1 MSGATG
7 LGEISRELVRNAQ
20 KGDRSAL
27 RALVTRAYPIV
38 RRWALVRTG
47 DPTEAE
53 DLTQDVIVQVIRR
66 LESYRG
72 TARFATWLY
81 ALTRNAA
88 IDRRRREERRVRVPA
103 GPAWVE
109 ELAPERPEP
118 ADEALDRKLLG
129 ALVRTF
135 FRELPERQREVF
147 DLADLQG
154 LSSPEIAEMLGIEP
168 VSVRAHL
175 FKARRTLRKRILESH
190 ADLIE
195 DFR

>member
-1 MSGATG
+1 VSGATG

-53 DLTQDVIVQVIRR
+53 DLTQDVLVQVIRR

-72 TARFATWLY
+72 TARFGTWLY

-88 IDRRRREERRVRVPA
+88 IDRRRREERRVRVPT

-118 ADEALDRKLLG
+118 ADEALDRKRLG

-135 FRELPERQREVF
+135 FRDLPERQREVF